1 MPYKV
6 YKVERKTSNDYW
18 YEVMLS
24 PFLRVMDAGAY
35 IKAYEQY
42 YPEEDRCYR
51 VLDEC
56 VDKDV
61 YRRIERDNER
71 MLNSISQIT
80 RRRNIHRG
88 TKPKL

>member
-1 MPYKV
+1 MSRKV
-6 YKVERKTSNDYW
+6 YRVERKTASGYW

-35 IKAYEQY
+35 IDAYEQY

-51 VLDEC
+51 VLDEY

-61 YRRIERDNER
+61 YQRIKRDNER
-71 MLNSISQIT
+71 VLNSLTQII
-80 RRRNIHRG
+80 RKRKYR
-88 TKPKL
+88 KCKK